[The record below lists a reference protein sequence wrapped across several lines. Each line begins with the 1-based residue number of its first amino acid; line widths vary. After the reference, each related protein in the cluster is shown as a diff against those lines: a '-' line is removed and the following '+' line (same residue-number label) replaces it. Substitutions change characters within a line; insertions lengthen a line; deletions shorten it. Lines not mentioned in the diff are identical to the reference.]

1 MFPRAICTH
10 SIAGLLSV
18 PDIAN
23 YIYPL
28 IPLTAEMV
36 LPGRR
41 ISLGNKARKRRK
53 STQRARGLGLAKA
66 RNLSQQGGVKPPE

>member
-23 YIYPL
+23 YVCPL
-28 IPLTAEMV
+28 IPLTADMV
-36 LPGRR
+36 LPGQR
-41 ISLGNKARKRRK
+41 ISLGNN
-53 STQRARGLGLAKA
+53 S
-66 RNLSQQGGVKPPE
+66 